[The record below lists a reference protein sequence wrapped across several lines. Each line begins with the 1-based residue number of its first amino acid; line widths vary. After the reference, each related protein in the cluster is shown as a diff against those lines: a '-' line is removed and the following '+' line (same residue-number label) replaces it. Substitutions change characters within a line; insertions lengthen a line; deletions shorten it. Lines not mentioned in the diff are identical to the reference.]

1 MIALLYHPV
10 DGRPQHVGGRCFL
23 LLVAWAWCSVF
34 AQAQLAWHTLTPP
47 AIGHDISVA
56 RFDIGAGAP
65 THVTVLTDGGKWG
78 SETDVVGQL
87 TALHAA
93 HPAYPPTRYVLVG
106 TIDSAAHVDHRARL
120 FACGTDALRDALAQT
135 VLPWAEGDLPA
146 AIPPARRTLIG
157 LSLGAA
163 HAAYEL
169 TREDSR
175 FASFVLLSPITYDC
189 DGLAREI
196 AFLSAAF
203 AKTRRAYVSTGVLD
217 AETYTRSLIP
227 LLRGADVPTTS
238 VTTDGDHDF
247 ANWDAQ
253 WPQLLAWLHAPGS

>member
-1 MIALLYHPV
+1 MIALLFHPV

-23 LLVAWAWCSVF
+23 LLVALALWPVF
-34 AQAQLAWHTLTPP
+34 AQAQLAWHTITPP
-47 AIGHDISVA
+47 ALGHDIGVA
-56 RFDIGAGAP
+56 RFDLGAGAP
-65 THVTVLTDGGKWG
+65 THVTVLTDGGKWAG
-78 SETDVVGQL
+78 ETDLVARL
-87 TALHAA
+87 AALHAA

-106 TIDSAAHVDHRARL
+106 TIDSAANVDHRDRL
-120 FACGTDALRDALAQT
+120 FACGTDALRGALAQT

-146 AIPPARRTLIG
+146 AIPPARRTLVG

-163 HAAYEL
+163 HAAHEL
-169 TREDSR
+169 TREDSP
-175 FASFVLLSPITYDC
+175 FASFVLLSPITYSC

-217 AETYTRSLIP
+217 AETYTRPLLP
-227 LLRGADVPTTS
+227 LLRGAGVATAL
-238 VTTDGDHDF
+238 VETDGDHDF

-253 WPQLLAWLHAPGS
+253 WPRVLAWLHAPGP